1 MATRACDVLI
11 VGGGP
16 AGSTCARQLVRA
28 GLDVLVMDR
37 REFPRDKVCAGWV
50 TPAVVDLLELDCAD
64 YAHGRVMHAFHGF
77 RTGIIG
83 ATPVDTRYPRV
94 ASFGIRR
101 CEFDHYLL
109 QRSQARLRLGESMR
123 SLVRKGRTWLVND
136 EISTPMVVGAG
147 GHFCPVARALGA
159 RVGQNETVVSAQEIE
174 FLLPPEGSRECH
186 IDKDVVQIYFCAD
199 LKGYGWCFPKGD
211 YLNVGLGRED
221 NHRLAEHVERFCL
234 WLRERGAIPRNLPG
248 RFNGHAY
255 LLYPASRRNL
265 ADDGV
270 LLIGDA
276 AGLAYPQ
283 SGEGIG
289 PAVESGLMAAEVI
302 LHAASDYRRQS
313 LEPYVRRV
321 TGRFGKRSSRQ
332 PGGPWLPQEFRQK
345 LGSKL
350 LASKWFASHVVID
363 RWFLHAGPRG
373 SLSRQAL

>member
-1 MATRACDVLI
+1 M
-11 VGGGP
+11 
-16 AGSTCARQLVRA
+16 RA

-37 REFPRDKVCAGWV
+37 RDFPRDKVCAGWV
-50 TPAVVDLLELDCAD
+50 TPAVIDLLKLDCTD
-64 YAHGRVMHAFHGF
+64 YAQGRVMHAFHGF

-83 ATPVDTRYPRV
+83 ATPVDTRYPQV
-94 ASFGIRR
+94 ASYGIRR

-109 QRSQARLRLGESMR
+109 QRSQARLSLGEPMR
-123 SLVRKGRTWLVND
+123 TLVRKGRGWLVND

-147 GHFCPVARALGA
+147 GHFCPVARTLGA
-159 RVGQNETVVSAQEIE
+159 QLGQNETVVSAQEIE
-174 FLLPPEGSRECH
+174 FLLPPDGGGECD
-186 IDKDVVQIYFCAD
+186 IDKDVVQIYFCTD

-234 WLRERGAIPRNLPG
+234 WLRERGAIPRKLPG
-248 RFNGHAY
+248 KFNGHAY
-255 LLYPASRRNL
+255 LLYPASHRNL
-265 ADDGV
+265 AADAV

-302 LHAASDYRRQS
+302 LHAARDYRRQN

-321 TGRFGKRSSRQ
+321 TGRFGKKSPRQTSSS
-332 PGGPWLPQEFRQK
+332 WLPQEFRQK
-345 LGSKL
+345 LASRL
-350 LASKWFASHVVID
+350 LASKWFASNVVID
-363 RWFLHAGPRG
+363 RWFLHAGPRA
-373 SLSRQAL
+373 LPSRQAL

>member
-1 MATRACDVLI
+1 MATRSCDVLI

-16 AGSTCARQLVRA
+16 AGSTCAWQLVRA
-28 GLDVLVMDR
+28 GLDVVVMDR
-37 REFPRDKVCAGWV
+37 RDFPRDKVCAGWV
-50 TPAVVDLLELDCAD
+50 TPAVVESLELDCAD
-64 YAHGRVMHAFHGF
+64 YAQGRVMHPFHGF

-83 ATPVDTRYPRV
+83 ATPVDTCYPR
-94 ASFGIRR
+94 AGGFGIRR
-101 CEFDHYLL
+101 SEFDHYLL
-109 QRSQARLRLGESMR
+109 QRSQARLRLGEPMR
-123 SLVRKGRTWLVND
+123 ALERKGGAWLVNE

-159 RVGQNETVVSAQEIE
+159 RLGQNETVVSAQEIE
-174 FLLPPEGSRECH
+174 FLLSPEGAGECD

-221 NHRLAEHVERFCL
+221 NHRLAEHVERFCQ

-270 LLIGDA
+270 LLVGDA

-302 LHAASDYRRQS
+302 RHAAGDYRRQG

-321 TGRFGKRSSRQ
+321 TGRFGKRSPRQ
-332 PGGPWLPQEFRQK
+332 PGSSWLPQEFRRK
-345 LGSKL
+345 LGSRL
-350 LASKWFASHVVID
+350 LASEWFASHVVID
-363 RWFLHAGPRG
+363 RWFLHAGPRAL
-373 SLSRQAL
+373 LSRQAL